1 MKSNNLED
9 RLVDFAV
16 RIINLTTNLKNHE
29 ASLIIKR
36 QIIRS
41 STSSAL
47 NYGEVQGAQ
56 SNRDFI
62 HKLQIVLKEF
72 RETRIS
78 LKIIIRAC
86 LIKNS
91 DEANVVM
98 KENNELIS
106 IFIKSV
112 NTTKNKYT

>member
-62 HKLQIVLKEF
+62 HKLQSCLNFLRDRLLRNGSYTTTSICPFEVLP
-72 RETRIS
+72 
-78 LKIIIRAC
+78 
-86 LIKNS
+86 
-91 DEANVVM
+91 
-98 KENNELIS
+98 
-106 IFIKSV
+106 
-112 NTTKNKYT
+112 